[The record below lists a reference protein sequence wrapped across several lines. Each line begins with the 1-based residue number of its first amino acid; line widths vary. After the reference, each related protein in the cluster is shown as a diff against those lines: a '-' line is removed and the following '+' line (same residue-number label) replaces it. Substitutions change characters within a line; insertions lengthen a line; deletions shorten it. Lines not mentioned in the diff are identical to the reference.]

1 MKKLTY
7 FLAPVLVILMIHVPA
22 AFGQSPQLTVDGK
35 SNNGVKL
42 QQLKIDVAVY
52 GNISRTTW
60 QMTFY
65 NTTSRILEGTLS
77 FPLEDGISV
86 SRYALDINGK
96 MREAVPVDR
105 GKGTAVFEAVERRRI
120 DPGLLEKVEGN
131 TFRTRIYPINP
142 HSTRTVIIGYEE
154 EIPLADNG
162 ELKFTLPLNVKDT
175 VEKFSL
181 SASVIQ
187 SAAAPVTDN
196 TGGDNL
202 QFDRHQNTWSAVI
215 DKINYTPNHPLS
227 FSIPKPP
234 GAAEV
239 MIQALGN
246 KYYYFINT
254 TLQPQVV
261 NKTLPHSIGLL
272 WDASLSGAA
281 RDSKKEFA
289 LLDAYFKKV
298 NNAEITLVTFS
309 NNIIATKTYTIVNGN
324 WQELKTALE
333 HTTYDGATD
342 FGRINLAQYP
352 SDEYLLMSDGHQTF
366 GEKTIRLTNKP
377 VYCIN
382 SSAAADYSNLKLIAL
397 KTGGELIDLTT
408 IDSVKALSSLTMQPL
423 RFLGIKVSGTVE
435 ENYPSLRVAVD
446 HTFSIAGITRD
457 PNQILTLQYGY
468 GDKVSYEKA
477 VTLDLSKDEVDDVD
491 VAKLWAQK
499 KISELDINY
508 NANRQDIESLGKRF
522 GIVTRNTSLIV
533 LESVNDYITYDI
545 EPPAELRAEFD
556 AIMKQR
562 GANNQPERENITT
575 SENMQAELAQW
586 WHTDRKPV
594 EVPEK
599 PENIRETRVEPP
611 VQNPV
616 NTTARHQ
623 AVVNSQNHSIT
634 GKVTAADD
642 GLPIPGVTV
651 RVKGTNIGVQT
662 NTKGRYTISAPSNAT
677 LVFSFVGYM
686 SKQVNAAVRATIN
699 AVLEAN
705 SQELAEVVVT
715 GRNVQRRTATTG
727 STTTV
732 ADDEVSENPPTVREP
747 EIANA
752 NSAPQPG
759 NNVPRVSADKPTA
772 LNEVVVT
779 GALGIKT
786 EARQMGYAT
795 ATVDNKSLTQAKATD
810 IATGLEGK
818 VSGLQINTTNN
829 GVDPSTRIV
838 LRGNRSITGNNQAL
852 LVVDGVPIDDTY
864 YLNTIN
870 PNDVQDITVL
880 KGATAAAIYG
890 SKASNGVLII
900 TTKKDRSA
908 LANTGGSQENANGD
922 INVTYQHRDA
932 DYLKTIRKTEK
943 ALQYAKYLDLR
954 ASFGSN
960 PVYYFD
966 VADHFIKTGNIEL
979 GERILSNLAE
989 LDLGS
994 YELYKMLGYKLK
1006 QLGDVE
1012 GEVFA
1017 FKKVTELRPLDPQS
1031 FRDYGLALEDAGEHQ
1046 KALDVL
1052 YGAMTKSY
1060 TPDADGLYRGIQEIF
1075 LPEINRII
1083 ALNKGKLNLSAIPK
1097 TMIEAMPVDI
1107 RIVMDWNMNNTDI
1120 DLWVTD
1126 PNGEKCYYSHNRTA
1140 IGGRI
1145 SHDMTQGFGPEQFL
1159 LKKAIKGTYKIEIN
1173 YYGDRQA
1180 TIAGPT
1186 TIMAEMFT
1194 HYGTPDEKKEIIV
1207 LQMKKGSDGAVYVG
1221 DLDFK

>member
-1 MKKLTY
+1 MKRLTY
-7 FLAPVLVILMIHVPA
+7 FLVTVFVLLVIQIP

-77 FPLEDGISV
+77 FPLKDGISV

-96 MREAVPVDR
+96 MREAVPIDR

-131 TFRTRIYPINP
+131 IFRTRIYPINP

-202 QFDRHQNTWSAVI
+202 QFDRHQNTYSAAI
-215 DKINYTPNHPLS
+215 DKINYLPNHPLS

-234 GAAEV
+234 DAAEV

-254 TLQPQVV
+254 TLQPQIV
-261 NKTLPHSIGLL
+261 NKTLPQRIGLL
-272 WDASLSGAA
+272 WDVSLSGAA

-309 NNIIATKTYTIVNGN
+309 NTIINTKTYTIANGN
-324 WQELKTALE
+324 WAELKTALE

-342 FGRINLAQYP
+342 FGKLNLAQYAA
-352 SDEYLLMSDGHQTF
+352 DEYLLMSDGHHTF
-366 GEKTIRLTNKP
+366 GERTIRLTNKP

-382 SSAAADYSNLKLIAL
+382 SSASADYSNLKLIAL
-397 KTGGELIDLTT
+397 KTGGELIDLTST
-408 IDSVKALSSLTMQPL
+408 DSAKALNSLTTQPL

-446 HTFSIAGITRD
+446 RTFSIAGITRD
-457 PNQILTLQYGY
+457 PNQVLTLQYGY

-477 VTLDLSKDEVDDVD
+477 VTLDLSKNEVDDVD

-545 EPPAELRAEFD
+545 EPPAELREQFD

-562 GANNQPERENITT
+562 GAVDRVQRENLTT
-575 SENMQAELAQW
+575 SANMQAELARW
-586 WHTDRKPV
+586 WHAEIKIA
-594 EVPEK
+594 EVPVK
-599 PENIRETRVEPP
+599 PAVTPEVRVETP
-611 VQNPV
+611 VQNPAHTAPQNRGAV
-616 NTTARHQ
+616 NGQHRTISGIVTT
-623 AVVNSQNHSIT
+623 
-634 GKVTAADD
+634 KDD
-642 GLPIPGVTV
+642 GQPIPGVTV
-651 RVKGTNIGVQT
+651 KIKGTNIGVQT
-662 NTKGRYTISAPSNAT
+662 NTSGRYTISAPSNAT
-677 LVFSFVGYM
+677 LVFSFVGYAA
-686 SKQVNAAVRATIN
+686 KQVNSGLHGTVNIS
-699 AVLEAN
+699 LEAS
-705 SQELAEVVVT
+705 SQQLSEVVVT
-715 GRNVQRRTATTG
+715 SYGIQRQSASLGYSTATVEEKDLQTHKPVANGVTG
-727 STTTV
+727 KVSGLAVNTV
-732 ADDEVSENPPTVREP
+732 NSGISNPNADRPPVVSDMVVSPDNAVQTAPPMDTSLFVRKGT
-747 EIANA
+747 AGA
-752 NSAPQPG
+752 GYKS
-759 NNVPRVSADKPTA
+759 TA
-772 LNEVVVT
+772 LNEVVVVGYGTQRRADVT
-779 GALGIKT
+779 GSVSVVSVFDAKKMSGMSAEQLLQGQ
-786 EARQMGYAT
+786 AAGV
-795 ATVDNKSLTQAKATD
+795 TV
-810 IATGLEGK
+810 
-818 VSGLQINTTNN
+818 VNN
-829 GVDPSTRIV
+829 GAPGAPSTVYI
-838 LRGNRSITGNNQAL
+838 RGISNFGNTAPL
-852 LVVDGVPIDDTY
+852 YVVDGAVVKDITM
-864 YLNTIN
+864 LN
-870 PNDVQDITVL
+870 PNDIESIRVL
-880 KGATAAAIYG
+880 KDPASAAIYG
-890 SKASNGVLII
+890 AAGGNGVVVV
-900 TTKKDRSA
+900 TTKQGKETYSDTSDVK
-908 LANTGGSQENANGD
+908 NSD
-922 INVTYQHRDA
+922 INVTYKHADE
-932 DYLKTIRKTEK
+932 DYLTLIRKVDK
-943 ALQYAKYLDLR
+943 ALQYNKYLDLR
-954 ASFGSN
+954 SAFGSN
-960 PVYYFD
+960 PIYYFE
-966 VADHFIKTGNIEL
+966 VANHFIKTGNREL

-994 YELYKMLGYKLK
+994 YELYKILGYKLK

-1017 FKKVTELRPLDPQS
+1017 FKKVTELRPMDPQS

-1052 YGAMTKSY
+1052 YDAMTKSY
-1060 TPDADGLYRGIQEIF
+1060 TADADGLYRGIQEIF

-1083 ALNKGKLNLSAIPK
+1083 ALHKGKLNLSAIPK

-1120 DLWVTD
+1120 DLCVTD
-1126 PNGEKCYYSHNRTA
+1126 PNGEKCYYSHNRT
-1140 IGGRI
+1140 
-1145 SHDMTQGFGPEQFL
+1145 
-1159 LKKAIKGTYKIEIN
+1159 
-1173 YYGDRQA
+1173 
-1180 TIAGPT
+1180 
-1186 TIMAEMFT
+1186 
-1194 HYGTPDEKKEIIV
+1194 
-1207 LQMKKGSDGAVYVG
+1207 
-1221 DLDFK
+1221 